1 MSYLNNT
8 KFRLLGYYN
17 FPNQVMNPETERTE
31 EAQELAPLLELSIQ
45 SLYDNPYTDDD
56 LRKVIIT
63 PAVFVFKSEED
74 NLYAFYT
81 KDKTARIT
89 GVVYNRKDITQVPL
103 KYKAWFYPGQPIDL
117 GISEY
122 HEITSGIID
131 RKGQKTEKRD
141 STYRHDSSKEIKLIR
156 KNWKLKDDCFIGQI
170 RYVTKD
176 GVQDTSRY
184 AVIDIRRS
192 DFSKINT
199 KVNVGGL
206 NDNLEIPQYN
216 RYYKFSW
223 ILSPNSTAE
232 NPWFYIDTKKPVAL
246 FGPEAII
253 DCIHDDIIDYPAS
266 ASQIIVKTLDTLK
279 NQLTASG
286 KEVFIYELLQ
296 NANDYP
302 SKKFGKDIP
311 VNVEFRLTKNYL
323 IFQHTGAYFSP
334 RNIAAICSINDKEKT
349 DNTEAIGYKGIGFKT
364 VFLDNNY
371 VYLRTGDYS
380 FRFDWQDSKDIQDVP
395 WQILP
400 IWTPF
405 RSIDPEVQEAFNA
418 VDPKEF
424 KVQFALRPIKHSTLY
439 ESDSNFFK
447 LFNEVFDTE
456 RVLLFIPKI
465 GKVTFYCEGHEP
477 IIRSKDSDK
486 WCISDLPPADID
498 ERIRLQINDEI
509 EEGDSKIPEKYK
521 DFYKTT
527 IKFACQIEGRR
538 LASVENANLYCY
550 LPAKKAH
557 WGFDFLMNT
566 DMVPNGARD
575 DIEDIE
581 LNHEIAKIAGR
592 QFFYWIK
599 TLIEQRK
606 YELDSVFALIPNYD
620 KCIERHSG
628 YQKFIK
634 EFQDEFEQLIKETP
648 FVPVVNREGRESYVC
663 IDQIID
669 DRTDISR
676 DNVMSDKDF
685 ISLVGLSEHCLPIQE
700 LRESSAFKDFL
711 FKHSPGNLTITFDDI
726 RKKCSDESFIGWLK
740 NDINNNR
747 FINHLLN
754 KGQLENFSN
763 EEIFIEYEGDLFSA
777 NELYYDFDSHCSSIS
792 FLRIF
797 IPHLTQSTRDFF
809 EDNALWNEFA
819 KERFKPFDPAE
830 LLNRYVFD
838 CEDAVKLLENIN
850 NSIGFFR
857 FVAENDVDLTDKT
870 DKFPYIDEDEH
881 TVFGFDGLV
890 YFFDENSYKLSHSK
904 WLGDNSVKIV
914 SHEYLCDDIQ
924 SPIKN
929 VFERLGVTC
938 FDEDTFIRN
947 YIVGNDG
954 FRGNINTA
962 IENDFDVN
970 SSFLLYMFRN
980 RELLKDKEGQLKNY
994 VLRCLDTAGNEV
1006 YLSADDIRYFDSE
1019 PFGENTSYKDNTHH
1033 KWIDAKLMYSLH
1045 NDYFKLVED
1054 DNKKVLESFLRQSFG
1069 VMTFTNKSFFN
1080 DVVCRNRKD
1089 IFTQLNEAS
1098 KIVAFVE
1105 YLQRDSK
1112 TIFDSSFQLSMLE
1125 DMPLLSYDNSTI
1137 IERNNETLC
1146 EYDETLAELCNKSWS
1161 SQASFVVVSKLYSDK
1176 LDKNARQHLK
1186 IETYSIQNAIDNLK
1200 LSNSITGKETNID
1213 FWRWIMRNQRS
1224 ISDYTKL
1231 QGLSLFSTEG
1241 KRIVCTYLYVSNHYQ
1256 KDGIEFLIRRYNPQ
1270 AQFVSSDYLEN
1281 EEDAPEWIR
1290 LFRKLKL
1297 KSDDKAVLEA
1307 VIKNLSNINDD
1318 SAVTVLT
1325 RNKALIQENWDE
1337 YKDKLKFLKVRT
1349 RSGEFRLLSK
1359 CVVFDSIE
1367 EKTEPFRYITIGNE
1381 VAPEIYNN
1389 NKDIILLTA
1398 KSLGGTNIINGRETC
1413 AKVKIEEYV
1422 KRIQHTPE
1430 KESIHVQFVRELA
1443 KLSQTYR
1450 FDKELISDIE
1460 YITKNGKYLKDEK
1473 ITLGSAYRP
1482 SCDFEGN
1489 CVNSLNYLSDE
1500 YLDEGDKD
1508 IVIDFFKDKTQIHK
1522 AFQKNDIKLLNNNRQ
1537 FAIYYWNKCFSKQTF
1552 FVKNWIEEHCFDE
1565 VRCIPTKNSIAK
1577 PGELYSPEIID
1588 YACCC
1593 PGFEEKV
1600 PLKDIVDRF
1609 LDDDRNKEMFF
1620 SLPFSDHLDFTDCL
1634 NYLLSP
1640 NASIRETE
1648 KEKRTTIINWIL
1660 RSDSINDEAVESYRE
1675 QENALWRNCKGQKTQ
1690 IKALSVIH
1698 PSAEQQRKI
1707 FSGNENLIQTT
1718 SFPNDVGDFERFC
1731 KLMRIR
1737 MLFEK
1742 DFVSTPVNEKDETE
1756 AILKELAPKLLILAA
1771 IENENK
1777 YQQLF
1782 EEYVGITES
1791 FRYYTCQSIEL
1802 GCGNIRNDLERV
1814 FVDNDKKNFYYVDSW
1829 YHMRTYSKFCNR
1841 LKKILGISTIDDICE
1856 DVLDGSKT
1864 IDYCIEKYCNRFL
1877 NDAVFR
1883 SYLEKLNH
1891 TVKSDYED
1899 EDDYE
1904 EIFPYYEAAGDEP
1917 LPEYEME
1924 EANPEHGVDEVSGEF
1939 EFSTETT
1946 QVSTQ
1951 TPNETEPFGNVLEKS
1966 SPKLKLTTLPSR
1978 PTAPNSNSTEE
1989 DTTTNENGLTR
2000 GENTGP
2006 QTNTGSSR
2014 GGASGGMHPTRR
2026 STFSPREPKSYST
2039 EDVERFKSK
2048 AIARG
2053 FDTAPASED
2062 ELEKMNKLLGVDM
2075 TAEEVA
2081 DTNYLAQLRMYK
2093 WLCEHQ
2099 FEPEEAE
2106 SDFIQSEQKE
2116 QKLKGGKY
2124 VHKCSAAGGI
2134 LFISPSIWE
2143 KVSDER
2149 CVVLAYLGN
2158 NANEF
2163 AWLTREELEKWIGED
2178 DILIK
2183 LTGEDKYAAIDDL
2196 YSHVLKGVTGK
2207 AYTLI
2212 RMANLGMADSLFAP
2226 IEDND
2231 NQEENMDDY

>member
-1 MSYLNNT
+1 MKYLNN
-8 KFRLLGYYN
+8 KAKIRLLGYYN
-17 FPNQVMNPETERTE
+17 FPYQTMNPETERIE

-45 SLYDNPYTDDD
+45 SLYDNPNTEDE
-56 LRKVIIT
+56 LKQVIMS
-63 PAVFVFKSEED
+63 PSVFVFKNEEG
-74 NLYAFYT
+74 NLYAYFT

-103 KYKAWFYPGQPIDL
+103 KYKTWFYPGQPIDL
-117 GISEY
+117 GVSEN
-122 HEITSGIID
+122 
-131 RKGQKTEKRD
+131 
-141 STYRHDSSKEIKLIR
+141 HDSSKDIKLIR
-156 KNWKLKDDCFIGQI
+156 KNWKLKDDCFIGLI

-176 GVQDTSRY
+176 GVLDTSRY

-857 FVAENDVDLTDKT
+857 FVAENDVDLSDKT

-1125 DMPLLSYDNSTI
+1125 DMPLLSYDNYTI

-1213 FWRWIMRNQRS
+1213 FWRWIMRNQRN

-1231 QGLSLFSTEG
+1231 QGWALFSSEG

-1256 KDGIEFLIRRYNPQ
+1256 KDGIEFLIRKYNPQ

-1281 EEDAPEWIR
+1281 EEDASEWLS

-1318 SAVTVLT
+1318 SAVNILT
-1325 RNKALIQENWDE
+1325 RNKAIIQENWDD

-1349 RSGEFRLLSK
+1349 RSGEFRILSK
-1359 CVVFDSIE
+1359 CVIFDSIDE
-1367 EKTEPFRYITIGNE
+1367 ETEPFKYIAIGNE

-1398 KSLGGTNIINGRETC
+1398 KSQGGNNIINGRETC
-1413 AKVKIEEYV
+1413 ATFKIE
-1422 KRIQHTPE
+1422 
-1430 KESIHVQFVRELA
+1430 
-1443 KLSQTYR
+1443 
-1450 FDKELISDIE
+1450 
-1460 YITKNGKYLKDEK
+1460 
-1473 ITLGSAYRP
+1473 
-1482 SCDFEGN
+1482 
-1489 CVNSLNYLSDE
+1489 
-1500 YLDEGDKD
+1500 
-1508 IVIDFFKDKTQIHK
+1508 
-1522 AFQKNDIKLLNNNRQ
+1522 
-1537 FAIYYWNKCFSKQTF
+1537 
-1552 FVKNWIEEHCFDE
+1552 
-1565 VRCIPTKNSIAK
+1565 
-1577 PGELYSPEIID
+1577 
-1588 YACCC
+1588 
-1593 PGFEEKV
+1593 
-1600 PLKDIVDRF
+1600 
-1609 LDDDRNKEMFF
+1609 
-1620 SLPFSDHLDFTDCL
+1620 
-1634 NYLLSP
+1634 
-1640 NASIRETE
+1640 
-1648 KEKRTTIINWIL
+1648 
-1660 RSDSINDEAVESYRE
+1660 
-1675 QENALWRNCKGQKTQ
+1675 
-1690 IKALSVIH
+1690 
-1698 PSAEQQRKI
+1698 
-1707 FSGNENLIQTT
+1707 
-1718 SFPNDVGDFERFC
+1718 
-1731 KLMRIR
+1731 
-1737 MLFEK
+1737 
-1742 DFVSTPVNEKDETE
+1742 
-1756 AILKELAPKLLILAA
+1756 
-1771 IENENK
+1771 
-1777 YQQLF
+1777 
-1782 EEYVGITES
+1782 
-1791 FRYYTCQSIEL
+1791 
-1802 GCGNIRNDLERV
+1802 
-1814 FVDNDKKNFYYVDSW
+1814 
-1829 YHMRTYSKFCNR
+1829 
-1841 LKKILGISTIDDICE
+1841 
-1856 DVLDGSKT
+1856 
-1864 IDYCIEKYCNRFL
+1864 
-1877 NDAVFR
+1877 
-1883 SYLEKLNH
+1883 
-1891 TVKSDYED
+1891 
-1899 EDDYE
+1899 
-1904 EIFPYYEAAGDEP
+1904 
-1917 LPEYEME
+1917 
-1924 EANPEHGVDEVSGEF
+1924 
-1939 EFSTETT
+1939 
-1946 QVSTQ
+1946 
-1951 TPNETEPFGNVLEKS
+1951 
-1966 SPKLKLTTLPSR
+1966 
-1978 PTAPNSNSTEE
+1978 
-1989 DTTTNENGLTR
+1989 
-2000 GENTGP
+2000 
-2006 QTNTGSSR
+2006 
-2014 GGASGGMHPTRR
+2014 
-2026 STFSPREPKSYST
+2026 
-2039 EDVERFKSK
+2039 
-2048 AIARG
+2048 
-2053 FDTAPASED
+2053 
-2062 ELEKMNKLLGVDM
+2062 
-2075 TAEEVA
+2075 
-2081 DTNYLAQLRMYK
+2081 
-2093 WLCEHQ
+2093 
-2099 FEPEEAE
+2099 
-2106 SDFIQSEQKE
+2106 
-2116 QKLKGGKY
+2116 
-2124 VHKCSAAGGI
+2124 
-2134 LFISPSIWE
+2134 
-2143 KVSDER
+2143 
-2149 CVVLAYLGN
+2149 
-2158 NANEF
+2158 
-2163 AWLTREELEKWIGED
+2163 
-2178 DILIK
+2178 
-2183 LTGEDKYAAIDDL
+2183 
-2196 YSHVLKGVTGK
+2196 
-2207 AYTLI
+2207 
-2212 RMANLGMADSLFAP
+2212 
-2226 IEDND
+2226 
-2231 NQEENMDDY
+2231 

>member
-56 LRKVIIT
+56 LRKVITT

-131 RKGQKTEKRD
+131 RKGQKTDKRD

-184 AVIDIRRS
+184 TVIDIRRS

-199 KVNVGGL
+199 KVNVAGL
-206 NDNLEIPQYN
+206 NDNLDIPHYN

-232 NPWFYIDTKKPVAL
+232 NPWFYIDTKKPVTL

-253 DCIHDDIIDYPAS
+253 GCIHDDIIDYPAS

-302 SKKFGKDIP
+302 SKKNGKDIP

-323 IFQHTGAYFSP
+323 VFQHTGAYFSP

-405 RSIDPEVQEAFNA
+405 RSVDSEIQEAFNA

-424 KVQFALRPIKHSTLY
+424 KVQFALRPTKHSTLY

-447 LFNEVFDTE
+447 LFSEVFDTE

-538 LASVENANLYCY
+538 LVSVENANLYCY

-606 YELDSVFALIPNYD
+606 YELNSVFALIPDYD

-628 YQKFIK
+628 YKKFIT

-648 FVPVVNREGRESYVC
+648 FVPVVNGEGRESYVC

-669 DRTDISR
+669 DRTDISK

-685 ISLVGLSEHCLPIQE
+685 VSLVGLSEHCLPIQE
-700 LRESSAFKDFL
+700 LRESSAFKNFL
-711 FKHSPGNLTITFDDI
+711 FKHSPGSLTIAFDDI
-726 RKKCSDESFIGWLK
+726 KKKCSDESFMGWLK

-754 KGQLENFSN
+754 KGQLENFSS
-763 EEIFIEYEGDLFSA
+763 EDIFIEYKGDLFSA
-777 NELYYDFDSHCSSIS
+777 NDLYYDFDSHCSSIS
-792 FLRIF
+792 FLRLF
-797 IPHLTQSTRDFF
+797 IPHLAQSTRDFF
-809 EDNALWNEFA
+809 EGNALWYEYA
-819 KERFKPFDPAE
+819 KVHFKQFDPNE
-830 LLNRYVFD
+830 MLNRYVFE
-838 CEDAVKLLENIN
+838 CEDAVKLMENIS
-850 NSIGFFR
+850 NSMGFFR

-870 DKFPYIDEDEH
+870 DKFPYINEDGQA
-881 TVFGFDGLV
+881 VFGFDGLV
-890 YFFDENSYKLSHSK
+890 YFFDENSYQLSQSK

-914 SHEYLCDDIQ
+914 SHEYFSDDIQ
-924 SPIKN
+924 PPIKS
-929 VFERLGVTC
+929 VFERLGVIC
-938 FDEDTFIRN
+938 FKEDEFIRDC
-947 YIVGNDG
+947 IVGNDC
-954 FRGNINTA
+954 FRGNINMA
-962 IENDFDVN
+962 IENDFDIN

-1006 YLSADDIRYFDSE
+1006 YLNADDIRYFDSE

-1045 NDYFKLVED
+1045 NDYFKLVEG

-1125 DMPLLSYDNSTI
+1125 DMPLLSYDNSSI

-1146 EYDETLAELCNKSWS
+1146 EYDETLAELSDKSWS

-1231 QGLSLFSTEG
+1231 QGLSLFSTED

-1460 YITKNGKYLKDEK
+1460 YITKNGKYLKDED

-1814 FVDNDKKNFYYVDSW
+1814 FVDNDKKSFYYVDSW

-1899 EDDYE
+1899 EGDYE
-1904 EIFPYYEAAGDEP
+1904 EISPYYEAAGDEP
-1917 LPEYEME
+1917 LPEYEMK

-1989 DTTTNENGLTR
+1989 DTTTNESGLTR

-2014 GGASGGMHPTRR
+2014 GGASGGIHPTRR
-2026 STFSPREPKSYST
+2026 STWSPREPKSYST